1 MVRRTKKEFK
11 PYNDYV
17 DRPFE
22 LKWPTAFPLGELQEA
37 IKETNDYHSREIERL
52 PQQAQAQIEHLL
64 SRSIKQ
70 NKVLEIQ
77 LNSLDEYER
86 VKPSIR
92 GVFRGMAE
100 FDEVIPPLTVDGVF
114 GPSTANAVQSFQR
127 QTDLLPDGVVGEA
140 TWDAL
145 YREFASLEAVLQ
157 QDVAR
162 FPFQASELIPSL
174 VDLTLAAVSGHSET
188 PRFGQHPGTD
198 LRLGQSDQQEVS
210 LS

>member
-100 FDEVIPPLTVDGVF
+100 FDVVLIGV
-114 GPSTANAVQSFQR
+114 
-127 QTDLLPDGVVGEA
+127 
-140 TWDAL
+140 
-145 YREFASLEAVLQ
+145 
-157 QDVAR
+157 
-162 FPFQASELIPSL
+162 
-174 VDLTLAAVSGHSET
+174 H
-188 PRFGQHPGTD
+188 GT
-198 LRLGQSDQQEVS
+198 
-210 LS
+210 

>member
-22 LKWPTAFPLGELQEA
+22 LKWPTAFPLGELQA
-37 IKETNDYHSREIERL
+37 
-52 PQQAQAQIEHLL
+52 A
-64 SRSIKQ
+64 IKQ

-100 FDEVIPPLTVDGVF
+100 FDVVLIGDQQIDFYDIRHIQIHDFYKWSENEPEKPIDNPFSEVKF
-114 GPSTANAVQSFQR
+114 
-127 QTDLLPDGVVGEA
+127 
-140 TWDAL
+140 
-145 YREFASLEAVLQ
+145 
-157 QDVAR
+157 
-162 FPFQASELIPSL
+162 SELTEEENNAI
-174 VDLTLAAVSGHSET
+174 DAFINEYY
-188 PRFGQHPGTD
+188 
-198 LRLGQSDQQEVS
+198 SDGDFYEDI
-210 LS
+210 